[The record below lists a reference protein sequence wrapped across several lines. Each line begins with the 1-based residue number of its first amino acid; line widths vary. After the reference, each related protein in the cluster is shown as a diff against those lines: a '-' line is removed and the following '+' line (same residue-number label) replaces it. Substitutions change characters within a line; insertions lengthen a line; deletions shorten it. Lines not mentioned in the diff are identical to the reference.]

1 MDSLYTISGK
11 NVKKAE
17 STFSVAGAS
26 NVLRK
31 TPSNR
36 WAKEN
41 KAKDGQKTYMILF
54 FEFFIFVLGAVVGSF
69 LNVIIHR
76 LPEEKSIVF
85 PASHCPKCRHAI
97 RLYDNIPLISY
108 LILKGRCRDCSEAIS
123 LRYPLVELLTAI
135 LSLLTFWKFGLSIQY
150 LCAFTFVCSLIAIT
164 FIDLDHQIIPD
175 VISLP
180 GIPIFFLA
188 AVFVMDLRILDAFL
202 GFLIGGGVL
211 YSIASIYE
219 LVTKREGMGGG
230 DIKLLG
236 MIGAFLGWQSLLFVL
251 LISSFAG
258 AAVGIT
264 LMIIK
269 GRDMKYAVPFGPFLS
284 LGAVVY
290 LFFGARL
297 LNLFL
302 SLRL

>member
-1 MDSLYTISGK
+1 MGYIFEIS
-11 NVKKAE
+11 
-17 STFSVAGAS
+17 S
-26 NVLRK
+26 
-31 TPSNR
+31 
-36 WAKEN
+36 
-41 KAKDGQKTYMILF
+41 
-54 FEFFIFVLGAVVGSF
+54 FVLGAVVGSF

-97 RLYDNIPLISY
+97 RVYDNIPLISY
-108 LILKGRCRDCSEAIS
+108 LFLKGRCRDCGGSIS
-123 LRYPLVELLTAI
+123 GRYPLVEGLTAI
-135 LSLLTFWKFGLSIQY
+135 LSLLIYWKFGPSAQY
-150 LCAFTFVCSLIAIT
+150 LCVFLFTCSLVVIT

-188 AVFVMDLRILDAFL
+188 AIFVMNVRFLDAFL

-211 YSIASIYE
+211 YGVAFVYE
-219 LVTKREGMGGG
+219 LITKREGMGGG
-230 DIKLLG
+230 DIKLLA

-264 LMIIK
+264 IMILK

-284 LGAVVY
+284 LGAIAY
-290 LFFGARL
+290 LFFGAYLYGL
-297 LNLFL
+297 LY